1 MTAVQPG
8 PAKKKVAA
16 TVAERPALWL
26 WRFCSPHEQ
35 PGAAAQ
41 PQPARE
47 GKKKNTPP
55 EPKKKTYLVSGIRVH
70 SCAHLKLFIS

>member
-1 MTAVQPG
+1 
-8 PAKKKVAA
+8 VAA

-47 GKKKNTPP
+47 GKKKTPLHS
-55 EPKKKTYLVSGIRVH
+55 PKR
-70 SCAHLKLFIS
+70 KLI